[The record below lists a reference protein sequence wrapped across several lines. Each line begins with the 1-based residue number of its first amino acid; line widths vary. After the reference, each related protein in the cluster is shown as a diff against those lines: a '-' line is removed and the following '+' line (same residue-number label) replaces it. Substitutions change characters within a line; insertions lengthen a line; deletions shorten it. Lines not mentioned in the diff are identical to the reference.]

1 MMGVRSTVI
10 LKANSKRG
18 TRGGF
23 TLTELLVVIAILLIL
38 AGMTLA
44 VFNSV
49 TASDRIRSGARQL
62 QSGLLGARDRS
73 LFAQKTAVA
82 GSTLERGIRL
92 IVETGPQLLRPDGTP
107 RYYDPPTNSR
117 PVYRRFA
124 RQMVYIQQP
133 DPIFFA
139 NAFGVAFQLRRIDL
153 NGNGTIEASEPIQL
167 LKEVPVD
174 MINPSPTPAG
184 TNPPAVADPEFRR
197 LRTDGLITE
206 GALIEIPVDSGVY
219 HTIQF
224 NHPVTNNPAADD
236 ELYLVQAFSS
246 AGAGSGLVAFDRDD
260 TDRMR
265 GKIELLPRPLVGE
278 QPIQLPAGIVIDLGA
293 DEVLYR
299 SDLPSPGWNASR
311 TTYDIL
317 FGARGAVSG
326 PLGSAGRVPFLLCDS
341 RDFDEGLNPASP
353 TSRGDWL
360 AVTLFTQTGFVLTSQ
375 VDRSDVL
382 GGEDTNNNGIKN
394 AGEDTNGNGVLDL
407 FGVADDPFR
416 YAKMGEAASR

>member
-92 IVETGPQLLRPDGTP
+92 IVETGPQLLQTNGTP
-107 RYYDPPTNSR
+107 RVDTNGN

-133 DPIFFA
+133 DPIVFG
-139 NAFGVAFQLRRIDL
+139 NTYGVAFQLRRIDSDGDT
-153 NGNGTIEASEPIQL
+153 NMDGNIFEGNNTTEPIQL

-174 MINPSPTPAG
+174 SVNLPPTAAG
-184 TNPPAVADPEFRR
+184 ASPPAVTDPEFLR
-197 LRTDGLITE
+197 LRNEGLITE
-206 GALIEIPVDSGVY
+206 GTLIEIPTGSRRY
-219 HTIQF
+219 YTIQF
-224 NHPVTNNPAADD
+224 KNPITNANAAND
-236 ELYLVQAFSS
+236 ELYLVQAFDASS
-246 AGAGSGLVAFDRDD
+246 VGTSAGSGLVAFDRNDE
-260 TDRMR
+260 TVTL
-265 GKIELLPRPLVGE
+265 GTIELLPRPLVGE
-278 QPIQLPAGIVIDLGA
+278 QPIQLPAGIVIDMGA
-293 DEVLYR
+293 DEVLNR

-360 AVTLFTQTGFVLTSQ
+360 AVTLFTQTGLVLSSA
-375 VDRSDVL
+375 VDAT
-382 GGEDTNNNGIKN
+382 DTRNNSTG
-394 AGEDTNGNGVLDL
+394 ASGADGLS
-407 FGVADDPFR
+407 DDPHRF
-416 YAKMGEAASR
+416 AKMGEAASR